1 VQAQGTPKLRTYKYT
16 FIMKIAIMAPD
27 RVFLNSDAKEII
39 LPTNTGQIG
48 ILENHTPLISAL
60 DIGVMLLREEASW
73 SSLVIM
79 GGFALV
85 QQKSV
90 TILVNEVELGKN
102 IDADKA
108 KSEFDEAQAFFNQ
121 AQGKKDEIEG
131 SLALK
136 RARARYQAQAAVQN

>member
-1 VQAQGTPKLRTYKYT
+1 MKLS
-16 FIMKIAIMAPD
+16 IMAPD

-60 DIGVMLLREEASW
+60 DIGVMLLREDTSW

-85 QQKSV
+85 QENTI
-90 TILVNEVELGKN
+90 TILVNEVELGLH
-102 IDADKA
+102 IDGDRA
-108 KSEFDEAQAFFNQ
+108 KREFEEAQNFLNN
-121 AQGKKDEIEG
+121 AQGKKDEIEA

-136 RARARYQAQAAVQN
+136 RAKARYQAQEAVQNS

>member
-1 VQAQGTPKLRTYKYT
+1 
-16 FIMKIAIMAPD
+16 MKISIMAPD

-60 DIGVMLLREEASW
+60 DIGVMLLRENTSW

-85 QQKSV
+85 QENTI
-90 TILVNEVELGKN
+90 TILVNEVELGEN

-108 KSEFDEAQAFFNQ
+108 KREFEEAGNFLNN
-121 AQGKKDEIEG
+121 AQGKKDEIEA

-136 RARARYQAQAAVQN
+136 RAKARYQAQEAVQNS